1 MKEKRNQMSRKK
13 SVKRHRN
20 ASSANSGK
28 TVEVKKRGRTENL
41 RPWRPGESGNLS
53 GRPKK
58 TLLTEATRAWLEEI
72 DSKSGLTN
80 AERVVV
86 ALGKKALKGSHEAF
100 RIIGERA
107 EGKPLQAVEHT
118 EDHSDVRSLIEAM
131 NQRWR
136 DGQAAKKKEGNG
148 AP

>member
-1 MKEKRNQMSRKK
+1 M
-13 SVKRHRN
+13 
-20 ASSANSGK
+20 
-28 TVEVKKRGRTENL
+28 
-41 RPWRPGESGNLS
+41 
-53 GRPKK
+53 
-58 TLLTEATRAWLEEI
+58 LTEATRAWLEEI

-118 EDHSDVRSLIEAM
+118 ENHDDVRELIAAM